1 MKKLFSI
8 LCAIVILC
16 ISVIPSYGANPKI
29 SVSTVSSASVGDTIT
44 VSVNLSANS
53 GLAGVNFTVSFN
65 TSDFQLVSDSVST
78 NALFVG
84 DKSIGNG
91 SIKYAGISADA
102 INSSGTLLSFKLKV
116 LKTGGKISLSIKDA
130 IDENDRFVNV
140 STSGATV
147 SCSHANMNWT
157 VTKNAT
163 CTASGEKKGSCAC
176 GYTKTE
182 SVAKKQHSYG
192 GWVVESNP
200 TETKTGLKTSTCSA
214 CGDKREQII
223 PAIVTTTTKPSVVTT
238 TKPSSNNV
246 TTTKPATVT
255 TTKPTANT
263 TATTTTVTTTA
274 PSVTTTTTVTTT
286 APSVTTTTKVENSTT
301 ETTTEPVTEA
311 TTSVTETTTLVD
323 NTTEITTEEQTT
335 IKAPQVVEKSSTP
348 KIIATTII
356 VILGIEAI
364 GLLIFFAIKKKKQK

>member
-78 NALFVG
+78 NSLFVG

-274 PSVTTTTTVTTT
+274 PSVTTTT
-286 APSVTTTTKVENSTT
+286 KVENSTT